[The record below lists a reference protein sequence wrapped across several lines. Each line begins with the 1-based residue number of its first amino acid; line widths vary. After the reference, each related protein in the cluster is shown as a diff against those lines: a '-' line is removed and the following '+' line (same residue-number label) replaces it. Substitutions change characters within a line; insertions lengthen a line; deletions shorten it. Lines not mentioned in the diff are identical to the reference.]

1 MTIEASL
8 ARRDTISIGPKLERT
23 LDLAREAG
31 LAVLLMGK
39 HGIGKS
45 EFLTGYAQARGISA
59 HVLDLS
65 LLEAPDLTGIPY
77 VDGGQT
83 RFAPPVMLPCSAAS
97 QPSLLVLEELNRCDR
112 TVRQPCLQLIV
123 ARRLNEYRLPK
134 DCFIVACVNPP
145 DAGYDVEELDP
156 ALASRFLALRVAADR
171 KSWLAWARAKEV
183 HHAVIGFVEK
193 YAQTFDCAPPRTWT
207 YAARLISAAQR
218 QGLPDD
224 EYESLLRNLL
234 PPIASRALAQEMLDP
249 VALLPAA
256 ADVVLDP
263 IAHVVSMRQLS
274 EGMRLDAMREWLGSI
289 TDLLGAE
296 QGMLEDASTRDGL
309 RAFIQP
315 APPDLRTG
323 VERLIDGKARRR

>member
-8 ARRDTISIGPKLERT
+8 AKRESISIGAKLERT

-45 EFLTGYAQARGISA
+45 EFLTGYAQTRGISA

-83 RFAPPVMLPCSAAS
+83 RFAPPVMLPSSTAN

-112 TVRQPCLQLIV
+112 SVRQPCLQLIV

-156 ALASRFLALRVAADR
+156 ALASRFLALPVAADR
-171 KSWLAWARAKEV
+171 KSWLAWAKANGV
-183 HHAVIGFVEK
+183 HQAVTAFVEK

-207 YAARLISAAQR
+207 YAARLLTAAQN
-218 QGLPDD
+218 QGLPAK
-224 EYESLLRNLL
+224 EYESLLQNLL
-234 PPIASRALAQEMLDP
+234 PPIASRALAQEMLTP
-249 VALLPAA
+249 LAPLPAA
-256 ADVVLDP
+256 EDVVLDP
-263 IAHVVSMRQLS
+263 IAHVVTMRQLS

-289 TDLLGAE
+289 AELLGAE
-296 QGMLEDASTRDGL
+296 RGLLADVATRDGL

-315 APPDLRTG
+315 APPDLRAG
-323 VERLIDGKARRR
+323 IELLIDGKARRR